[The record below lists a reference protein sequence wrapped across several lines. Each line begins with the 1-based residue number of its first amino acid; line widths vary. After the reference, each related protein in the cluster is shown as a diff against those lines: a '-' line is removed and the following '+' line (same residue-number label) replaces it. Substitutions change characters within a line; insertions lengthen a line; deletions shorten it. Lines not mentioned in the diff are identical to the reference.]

1 MIISLQNATSRF
13 KKNSPRLT
21 HIFYD
26 LIDDISIEL
35 DDYQMNE
42 LVMNLKKIY
51 TSYVFFLKAKVE
63 VIISTT
69 DSLTIKKLVVVG
81 DIFS

>member
-1 MIISLQNATSRF
+1 MTYQLGT
-13 KKNSPRLT
+13 T
-21 HIFYD
+21 HF
-26 LIDDISIEL
+26 EL

-63 VIISTT
+63 DMISTT
-69 DSLTIKKLVVVG
+69 DNPKIKKLVVVG
-81 DIFS
+81 GIFS

>member
-1 MIISLQNATSRF
+1 MTYQLST
-13 KKNSPRLT
+13 T
-21 HIFYD
+21 H
-26 LIDDISIEL
+26 LEV

-63 VIISTT
+63 AIISTT
-69 DSLTIKKLVVVG
+69 DKPEIKKLVVVG
-81 DIFS
+81 GIYS